1 MSGGLII
8 LRTFCIHSIVN
19 DSSVLRCFRIGI
31 AVWSVISVVAVVSSV
46 EVVVIV
52 VSPVVAVVVSGIE
65 LDLHVHR
72 LPPAGVGAVAPVAP
86 GGRAPVRARVISE
99 TKSENVYDL
108 AREENICVGCKDVG
122 IYSISSGDK
131 GGMDQDNFTPERLTE
146 K

>member
-8 LRTFCIHSIVN
+8 LGTFFIHSIVN
-19 DSSVLRCFRIGI
+19 DSSVLRCFGIRIAI
-31 AVWSVISVVAVVSSV
+31 WSVISVVAVVSAV

-52 VSPVVAVVVSGIE
+52 VPPVVAVLVSGVE
-65 LDLHVHR
+65 LDLHVDR
-72 LPPAGVGAVAPVAP
+72 LPPARVRAVAPVAP
-86 GGRAPVRARVISE
+86 RGCAPIRARIISE

-131 GGMDQDNFTPERLTE
+131 RGMYQDNFTPE
-146 K
+146 